1 MNQVY
6 GSLVLG
12 GYDASKFKP
21 NNLTFDFGPDDSRE
35 LLLELNEIKT
45 EKGASLLP
53 ESISMYLDSTIPYI
67 YLPEAACAM
76 FESTFGL
83 VWDNATQLYLLTDA
97 QHTALQTQDPQITFT
112 LGNLTSSTTVDIT
125 LPYSAF
131 DLTVS
136 YPIVENATRYFPLKR
151 ANDSSQYTLG
161 RTFFQEAYVPLHNK
175 IAQTDRVNR
184 YVIADYERR
193 NFSVSACNWDAA
205 LSQEIV
211 TIFPPSNGNGTQN
224 TTKTTPH
231 HSLPLA
237 AIAAGG
243 AGVVVL
249 LIFALIL
256 LSILHRRK
264 KAKGQKLTESTPTTA
279 PTTNPDPNPNL
290 EEVELDAHSPEHKAD
305 LHEFSGDAKFPS
317 EMLGNEILELDPY
330 GRKWP
335 PSPNA
340 VEIDSLA
347 KQEIYEMDA
356 GEVAIEMSG
365 VGNGRRRSRGGR
377 PMSFVEGDDWS
388 PEALTSPRS
397 ADGRAERWRRDG
409 EGVSPV
415 SGLVSPASEG
425 FSPRSGRNNFI

>member
-1 MNQVY
+1 
-6 GSLVLG
+6 LVLG

-21 NNLTFDFGPDDSRE
+21 NNLTFDFGPEDNRE

-45 EKGASLLP
+45 AKGASLLP
-53 ESISMYLDSTIPYI
+53 EPISMYLDSTVPYI

-97 QHTALQTQDPQITFT
+97 QHTTLQAQDPQITFT
-112 LGNLTSSTTVDIT
+112 VGNLTSSTTVDIT

-175 IAQTDRVNR
+175 ITQTHIVNR

-193 NFSVSACNWDAA
+193 NFSISECKWDAS
-205 LSQEIV
+205 LSQQIV
-211 TIFPPSNGNGTQN
+211 TIFPPSNSTQD
-224 TTKTTPH
+224 TTKTKPH

-237 AIAAGG
+237 AIAAGS
-243 AGVVVL
+243 AGVVIL
-249 LIFALIL
+249 LIIALIL

-279 PTTNPDPNPNL
+279 PNTNP
-290 EEVELDAHSPEHKAD
+290 EAELDAHSPEHKAD

-317 EMLGNEILELDPY
+317 EMLGNEILEIDPY

-340 VEIDSLA
+340 VEADSLV
-347 KQEIYEMDA
+347 KQEVYEMDA

-388 PEALTSPRS
+388 PDALLSPRS
-397 ADGRAERWRRDG
+397 ADGRFGFGGADGRFMGVERWR
-409 EGVSPV
+409 EGVEVVSPV
-415 SGLVSPASEG
+415 SGMGSPASEG
-425 FSPRSGRNNFI
+425 FEPRDEKIGFI

>member
-1 MNQVY
+1 
-6 GSLVLG
+6 LG

-21 NNLTFDFGPDDSRE
+21 NNLTFNFGPEDNRE

-53 ESISMYLDSTIPYI
+53 APISMYLDSTVPYI
-67 YLPEAACAM
+67 YLPEEACAM

-97 QHTALQTQDPQITFT
+97 QHTTLQARDPKITFT
-112 LGNLTSSTTVDIT
+112 VGNLTSSTTVEIT

-136 YPIVENATRYFPLKR
+136 SPIVENATRYFPLKR

-161 RTFFQEAYVPLHNK
+161 RTFFQEAYVSPHNK
-175 IAQTDRVNR
+175 IAQTDVVNR

-193 NFSVSACNWDAA
+193 NFSVSECKWDAS

-211 TIFPPSNGNGTQN
+211 TIFPPSNGTQD
-224 TTKTTPH
+224 TTKTKAH
-231 HSLPLA
+231 HSLSLP

-243 AGVVVL
+243 AGVVIL
-249 LIFALIL
+249 LVVALIL
-256 LSILHRRK
+256 LSILHRRQ
-264 KAKGQKLTESTPTTA
+264 KAKRQKLPDSNSLTA
-279 PTTNPDPNPNL
+279 PSINPDLNS
-290 EEVELDAHSPEHKAD
+290 EAELDAHSPENKAD

-317 EMLGNEILELDPY
+317 EMQGNEILELDPY

-365 VGNGRRRSRGGR
+365 VGSGRRRSRGGR
-377 PMSFVEGDDWS
+377 LMSFVEGDDWS
-388 PEALTSPRS
+388 PASLQSARSP
-397 ADGRAERWRRDG
+397 DGRFGGAERWRR

-415 SGLVSPASEG
+415 SGMVSPASEG
-425 FSPRSGRNNFI
+425 FSPRSDQRHFT